1 MNARPAVVLDPAAV
15 RRALRAAGLHARRR
29 FSQNFLVDVEVLEAI
44 LAAAAP
50 EPGRPVLEIGPGLG
64 VLTGGLLAAGAHVTA
79 IEIDRDLVA
88 HLRAGFALELAA
100 GTLDLVE
107 GDILEV
113 DLASLV
119 QAPYDVV
126 ANLPYHVTSPV
137 LHRLLGG
144 AAGPR
149 PERCVLMVQREV
161 AERIAARP
169 GGLSYLA
176 IFVQYHAEPRLLR
189 RVPAAAFE
197 PPPAVESAVLELR
210 VRPAGDPGR
219 LPLAM
224 EEDLWRLVQAGFRER
239 RKMLHNVL
247 PRQLPIE
254 PARTSAALA
263 AAGIAPERRPQTL
276 GVGEWIALLGE
287 LGPLPLDRRGRR
299 RETEERG
306 VPSAP

>member
-1 MNARPAVVLDPAAV
+1 MTARAPVVLDPVAV
-15 RRALRAAGLHARRR
+15 RRALRAAGLSARRR

-50 EPGRPVLEIGPGLG
+50 EPGRRVLEIGPGLG
-64 VLTGGLLAAGAHVTA
+64 VLTGGLLAAGGHVTA
-79 IEIDRDLVA
+79 IEIDRDLVT
-88 HLRAGFALELAA
+88 HLRATFVLELAA
-100 GTLDLVE
+100 GALELVE
-107 GDILEV
+107 GDILDV
-113 DLASLV
+113 DLAGLV
-119 QAPYDVV
+119 EAPYDVV

-137 LHRLLGG
+137 LHRLLSG
-144 AAGPR
+144 ATGPR

-169 GGLSYLA
+169 GALSYLA
-176 IFVQYHAEPRLLR
+176 TFVQYHAEPRLLR

-197 PPPAVESAVLELR
+197 PPPAVESAVLELL
-210 VRPAGDPGR
+210 VRPADDPGR
-219 LPLAM
+219 LPWAM

-263 AAGIAPERRPQTL
+263 AAGIAPDRRPQTL
-276 GVGEWIALLGE
+276 GVGEWIALLE
-287 LGPLPLDRRGRR
+287 RLGPLPSDRRGRR
-299 RETEERG
+299 RET
-306 VPSAP
+306 AP